1 MRRRPKPGPSPS
13 GHEEPSPALP
23 ADAEAEDFNQ
33 RATFYFSEDQL
44 LKLEVVMLR
53 LRTEQRLKVG
63 KSEIMRA
70 ALDFILEDY
79 DANRENCWLVRRITG
94 RA

>member
-1 MRRRPKPGPSPS
+1 MMRRRATAKTENPESSVTPLHP
-13 GHEEPSPALP
+13 EE
-23 ADAEAEDFNQ
+23 EENFNQ
-33 RATFYFSEDQL
+33 RATFYFSEEQL
-44 LKLEVVMLR
+44 MQLEVVMLK

-79 DANRENCWLVRRITG
+79 NQNKQECWLVRRLVG
-94 RA
+94 KK

>member
-1 MRRRPKPGPSPS
+1 MRRRPKSGSLPGGYQEPPAAQPL
-13 GHEEPSPALP
+13 GDEE
-23 ADAEAEDFNQ
+23 EEFNQ
-33 RATFYFSEDQL
+33 RATFYFSDEQL

-70 ALDFILEDY
+70 ALEFILEDY
-79 DANRENCWLVRRITG
+79 DRHRENCWLVRRVTG
-94 RA
+94 KP